1 MISMYKQNDNISAY
15 VAKFVCDTEADIAN
29 LPTEKNKIYPGSTA
43 VVAETGNLYI
53 LNASYSWVL
62 FKAAASSG
70 GNTDDPLAGYDY
82 ATTDDIDALFGF

>member
-15 VAKFVCDTEADIAN
+15 VAKFVCDTETDIEN

-62 FKAAASSG
+62 FKTAASG